1 MDRRA
6 SRRITHSMLRRF
18 YAPKSAISDAI
29 IRLDAE
35 ETHHLRDVL
44 RLNVKDKLRVF
55 DGEGT
60 EYICEILNLDRHSTT
75 AEIIE
80 RESKTVE
87 SPIDIILC
95 QALAKGEK
103 FDLIVQKATELGVR
117 TIVPILTA
125 HSEVKPNAEAIE
137 RRLT

>member
-1 MDRRA
+1 MDRQV
-6 SRRITHSMLRRF
+6 SRRITRSMPRRF
-18 YAPKSAISDAI
+18 YAPKSAISEAI

-44 RLNVKDKLRVF
+44 RLSLKDKIRVF

-60 EYICEILNLDRHSTT
+60 EYVCVILNMDRHSTT

-80 RESKTVE
+80 KESKKVE

-117 TIVPILTA
+117 TIVPVLTA
-125 HSEVKPNAEAIE
+125 HSEVK
-137 RRLT
+137 